1 MVHTSTGD
9 LLLSSRHRL
18 QALLARKRARD
29 LALRL
34 DADREGPIGP
44 VAESAHGRRY
54 DATASP
60 RRYERKKRKRD
71 AECRF
76 LAPVPPNG
84 VPRDPRRRP
93 RKRTKT
99 N

>member
-1 MVHTSTGD
+1 MMGMQIF
-9 LLLSSRHRL
+9 LILFPIL
-18 QALLARKRARD
+18 QHQLYFNNPPA
-29 LALRL
+29 
-34 DADREGPIGP
+34 
-44 VAESAHGRRY
+44 Y